1 MASLHEFHPGAE
13 DLQSLHVLTKMAAE
27 DDGVYILA
35 RERDVTRDAADKSDE
50 EKLRDQYIMFSSL
63 F

>member
-1 MASLHEFHPGAE
+1 MTSLHEFDPGAA
-13 DLQSLHVLTKMAAE
+13 DLQSMHILTKMAAE

-35 RERDVTRDAADKSDE
+35 RERDITRDTADKSDE
-50 EKLRDQYIMFSSL
+50 EKLRDQYILFSSL